1 MKKRRRFPVMKERH
15 SLAFRDYLA
24 AFQEPDEPFLFF
36 YRVGKGGGVD
46 RRGLTRGAF
55 LSLAGKAA
63 GVLRDAGQGKGCRIL
78 HCFGANDVHDLAF
91 RLAGAMIGT
100 VPVTVNWQDDPLD
113 RLLYKCRQ
121 TEATMVVTGASFDP
135 ALREGLQARLPD
147 IPFFD
152 ADGLGERRGISAAE
166 YEADLGEED
175 TKIIIFTSGTTGN
188 PKGAQL
194 AYRSYRNNR
203 AAFEQMLA
211 IRPADRFA
219 AVVVNPMHHTN
230 STAITDWALRRPGSH
245 VHLIEKYS
253 TGYWEILTGVA
264 AEGYD
269 RILAPTVSRHF
280 DFLEELAAAERLLV
294 PLDKLKEAMGRID
307 FLIGSAPVGPTT
319 VGRLQRYAGRIPTV
333 RFGSTETCLQVLGI
347 PRTLDDGARLEV
359 FERGWAHHVQ
369 GEPLSGYYIGRPH
382 EPYTEVRIV
391 RGVVRGGEGF
401 MVDVPTGTPGYLIT
415 RGGNV
420 MTGYVGNP
428 EATREVF
435 EDGWYLGLK
444 DICFALENPR
454 DGRLDY
460 FWVSRDSSLL
470 IRGGANYAYDQISAQ
485 LADFV
490 VRRYGLPRE
499 SFQIAVV
506 GLRVESEHEDSC
518 CVTMELLGDEAR
530 RLQPVLEESFLREAK
545 RGVSKG
551 ARPDILRFA
560 EIPRNF
566 KGALLVPQLKKDTI
580 AYLTSLGRRLS

>member
-1 MKKRRRFPVMKERH
+1 MKERY
-15 SLAFRDYLA
+15 SSVWQDYLA
-24 AFQEPDEPFLFF
+24 AFQNPEEPFLFF
-36 YRVGKGGGVD
+36 YRLEKDGRIS
-46 RRGLTRGAF
+46 RRSLTRGAF
-55 LSLAGKAA
+55 LSLARKAA
-63 GVLRDAGQGKGCRIL
+63 GVLAAAGRGKGCRIL
-78 HCFGANDVHDLAF
+78 HCFGANDAHDLAF
-91 RLAGAMIGT
+91 RLAGAMLGT

-113 RLLYKCRQ
+113 RLLYKYRQ
-121 TEATMVVTGASFDP
+121 TNAAMVVMSPSFDS
-135 ALREGLQARLPD
+135 ALREGLKAGLPGV
-147 IPFFD
+147 PFFD
-152 ADGLGERRGISAAE
+152 TDALEGCEEIAAGL
-166 YEADLGEED
+166 YEPDLGEED
-175 TKIIIFTSGTTGN
+175 AKIIIFTSGTTGS

-203 AAFEQMLA
+203 AAFEQMLE

-245 VHLIEKYS
+245 VHLIERYS
-253 TGYWEILTGVA
+253 TRYWEILTGVA
-264 AEGYD
+264 GEGYD

-280 DFLEELAAAERLLV
+280 DFLEELAAADRLPV
-294 PLDKLKEAMGRID
+294 PLGRLKEAMSKID

-319 VGRLQRYAGRIPTV
+319 VSRLQKYAGHIPTV

-347 PRTLDDGARLEV
+347 PRELDDKARLAI
-359 FERGWAHHVQ
+359 FERGWAHQVN

-391 RGVVRGGEGF
+391 RGVTRGGEGYLQEA
-401 MVDVPTGTPGYLIT
+401 PTGTPGYLIT

-420 MTGYVGNP
+420 MTAYEGNP

-454 DGRLDY
+454 DDRLDY

-499 SFQIAVV
+499 SFHIAVV
-506 GLRVESEHEDSC
+506 GLRITSEHEDSC
-518 CVTMELLGDEAR
+518 CVTMELLGEEAR
-530 RLQPVLEESFLREAK
+530 RMRPLLEESFLKDAK
-545 RGVSKG
+545 TGVSKG
-551 ARPDILRFA
+551 ARPDFLRFA

-566 KGALLVPQLKKDTI
+566 KGALLVPELKRETLADLKIPKPKT
-580 AYLTSLGRRLS
+580 A

>member
-1 MKKRRRFPVMKERH
+1 MAMKERY
-15 SLAFRDYLA
+15 SPALQDYLA
-24 AFQEPDEPFLFF
+24 AFQKPEEPFLFF
-36 YRVGKGGGVD
+36 YRLEKSGGIH

-55 LSLAGKAA
+55 LSLARKAA
-63 GVLRDAGQGKGCRIL
+63 EALRAAGQGKGCRIL

-100 VPVTVNWQDDPLD
+100 VPVTVNWQDDPLE
-113 RLLYKCRQ
+113 RLLYKCHR
-121 TEATMVVTGASFDP
+121 TKATMVVTGASFDP
-135 ALREGLQARLPD
+135 ALREGLKAKLPD
-147 IPFFD
+147 VPFFD
-152 ADGLGERRGISAAE
+152 ADGLEEGGESAAE
-166 YEADLGEED
+166 PYEPDLGEED
-175 TKIIIFTSGTTGN
+175 TKIIIFTSGTTGD

-203 AAFEQMLA
+203 AAFEQMLE
-211 IRPADRFA
+211 IRPSDRFA

-253 TGYWEILTGVA
+253 TRYWEILTGVA

-280 DFLEELAAAERLLV
+280 DFLEELAAADRLPV
-294 PLDKLKEAMGRID
+294 PLDRLKEAMSRID

-319 VGRLQRYAGRIPTV
+319 VSRLQKYAGRIPTV

-347 PRTLDDGARLEV
+347 PRKLDDKERLEI
-359 FERGWAHHVQ
+359 FEKGWAHRVN

-382 EPYTEVRIV
+382 EPHTEVRIV
-391 RGVVRGGEGF
+391 REVARGAEGY
-401 MVDVPTGTPGYLIT
+401 MLDVPAGTPGYLIT

-420 MTGYVGNP
+420 MTGYAGNP

-454 DGRLDY
+454 DGRIDY

-490 VRRYGLPRE
+490 VRHYGLPSG
-499 SFQIAVV
+499 SFNIAVV
-506 GLRVESEHEDSC
+506 GLRVASEHEDSC
-518 CVTMELLGDEAR
+518 CVTMELLGGEAR
-530 RLQPVLEESFLREAK
+530 RLRPLLEESFLREARK
-545 RGVSKG
+545 SVSKG

-566 KGALLVPQLKKDTI
+566 KGALLVPELKKETL
-580 AYLTSLGRRLS
+580 AYLGSLGGKSS